1 MVSHFQLPSYLTK
14 NNAFHSQNYSK
25 FSTIDIKHNDT
36 RARFGLPTT
45 WHIDLCALN
54 KETHAW
60 QRDLKSHTSCVNAV
74 EFNKSEDLFAT
85 GGDDLRV
92 LLWRVSNALTDEKPK
107 PFTIMNT
114 KHDSNIFALAFT
126 HDSQKVMSAGND
138 DRFYVHDIQTGKL
151 IHSYRGSTYYCLSVH
166 GDNDNIVAAATDNS
180 RIYLY
185 DIRAPPGEPVQCLR
199 ESGENFC
206 VNFNQ
211 KIPYM
216 MAICNKSKGL
226 SVIDIR
232 AGNDDFCVR
241 AGPSTKEAIYAS
253 WNESGDGLFCIR
265 SGKLPVYL
273 DTKKQVPLICKD
285 DNYRNSI
292 TIKSC
297 DFVGNNYA
305 ITGSDKWDIYCWKIP
320 KDYDDKVEEGKLYA
334 THPDTAQSYTTFEG
348 HRSIVNHCRYSKTD
362 DIILSCGVEKIVKLW
377 SGAKLSTSFRDRPRR
392 EPFII
397 NDIED
402 EDDNEMVEEE
412 NDYDEDSDEG
422 EDLNTLRLFDQ
433 YMRSEGSNEAYE
445 IDGERRGSSTQEI
458 APPIFR
464 NELPERNRFRD
475 GAGFIRE
482 ILQQLVHS
490 PSFDLRGDISDSDDE
505 ESEDNDDD
513 ENGDI
518 LFNNDDIDMLNSDE
532 EQFRYDIATS
542 PEESPL
548 NEFIE
553 DISDTTDTSTSSNIT
568 MSSDTTQQDSDTS
581 HGRNEEEEEQN
592 GEEEG
597 ESSNA

>member
-1 MVSHFQLPSYLTK
+1 MVSNYQLPSYLTY
-14 NNAFHSQNYSK
+14 NNAFHSKNYSK
-25 FSTIDIKHNDT
+25 FSSTDIKHNDT

-45 WHIDLCALN
+45 WHIDLCGLN
-54 KETHAW
+54 KQKSAW
-60 QRDLKSHTSCVNAV
+60 QRDLKCHTSCVNAV
-74 EFNKSEDLFAT
+74 EFNKTEDLFAT

-107 PFTIMNT
+107 PFTIMKT

-126 HDSQKVMSAGND
+126 HDSRKVMSAGND
-138 DRFYVHDIQTGKL
+138 DRFFVHDVPTAFTHDSRKVMSAGNDDRFFVHDVPTGKL

-253 WNESGDGLFCIR
+253 WNESGDSLFCIR
-265 SGKLPVYL
+265 SGKLPVYF

-297 DFVGNNYA
+297 DFIGNDYA

-334 THPDTAQSYTTFEG
+334 SHPDTE
-348 HRSIVNHCRYSKTD
+348 
-362 DIILSCGVEKIVKLW
+362 
-377 SGAKLSTSFRDRPRR
+377 
-392 EPFII
+392 
-397 NDIED
+397 
-402 EDDNEMVEEE
+402 
-412 NDYDEDSDEG
+412 
-422 EDLNTLRLFDQ
+422 
-433 YMRSEGSNEAYE
+433 
-445 IDGERRGSSTQEI
+445 
-458 APPIFR
+458 
-464 NELPERNRFRD
+464 
-475 GAGFIRE
+475 
-482 ILQQLVHS
+482 
-490 PSFDLRGDISDSDDE
+490 
-505 ESEDNDDD
+505 
-513 ENGDI
+513 
-518 LFNNDDIDMLNSDE
+518 
-532 EQFRYDIATS
+532 
-542 PEESPL
+542 
-548 NEFIE
+548 
-553 DISDTTDTSTSSNIT
+553 
-568 MSSDTTQQDSDTS
+568 
-581 HGRNEEEEEQN
+581 
-592 GEEEG
+592 
-597 ESSNA
+597 